1 MKNWLAEYIGNIK
14 DPLYAVIMDV
24 LAKVNPDE
32 ILEVYKDMGMPKI
45 SESNMEFLM
54 DMMKKFELDKKL
66 EQKGKEE
73 GKEEERE
80 KGRKEKAELLIEQ
93 LRKKFNGLPENYENK
108 IENLSNDKIKA
119 IGVDI
124 FDIEKIEDL
133 ERYF

>member
-1 MKNWLAEYIGNIK
+1 MKNWLTEYISNVK

-24 LAKVNPDE
+24 LAKVDPDE

-73 GKEEERE
+73 GIEE
-80 KGRKEKAELLIEQ
+80 GRKEKAELLIEQ

>member
-1 MKNWLAEYIGNIK
+1 
-14 DPLYAVIMDV
+14 
-24 LAKVNPDE
+24 
-32 ILEVYKDMGMPKI
+32 MGMPKI
-45 SESNMEFLM
+45 SESNMEFLL

-73 GKEEERE
+73 GIEE
-80 KGRKEKAELLIEQ
+80 GRKEKAELLIEQ
-93 LRKKFNGLPENYENK
+93 LRKKFNGLPENYEDK

>member
-1 MKNWLAEYIGNIK
+1 
-14 DPLYAVIMDV
+14 
-24 LAKVNPDE
+24 
-32 ILEVYKDMGMPKI
+32 MPKI
-45 SESNMEFLM
+45 SESNMEFLL

-66 EQKGKEE
+66 KQEGKEEGREE

>member
-24 LAKVNPDE
+24 LAKVDPDE

-73 GKEEERE
+73 GIEE
-80 KGRKEKAELLIEQ
+80 GRKEKAELLIEQ
-93 LRKKFNGLPENYENK
+93 LRKKFNGLPENYEDK

>member
-1 MKNWLAEYIGNIK
+1 
-14 DPLYAVIMDV
+14 
-24 LAKVNPDE
+24 
-32 ILEVYKDMGMPKI
+32 
-45 SESNMEFLM
+45 
-54 DMMKKFELDKKL
+54 KFELDKKL

-108 IENLSNDKIKA
+108 IENLSNDKIKV